1 MAREKSHENVP
12 GDRGGESDE
21 KTGDHLASVC
31 EEDQLDR
38 GRRDTGIQCAASKTA
53 PGEVRGVRV

>member
-1 MAREKSHENVP
+1 MGTIALEKSYENVP
-12 GDRGGESDE
+12 GDRSGESDE

-38 GRRDTGIQCAASKTA
+38 GGGDTGI
-53 PGEVRGVRV
+53 